1 MTSKNARPSVDPW
14 PSRAWIVYP
23 RRRDTLIG
31 GGEFAEPSRAPGLRP
46 GEALAM
52 LDEVT
57 EQLRARDI
65 PVAVVDE

>member
-1 MTSKNARPSVDPW
+1 MGQFGHE
-14 PSRAWIVYP
+14 
-23 RRRDTLIG
+23 RDRKELPAFPPPPTVRIALTVRG
-31 GGEFAEPSRAPGLRP
+31 VATVQVTGSTP